1 MARIQG
7 DVDRFQAFG
16 RAKADS
22 TIVLNPIVA
31 IYSKETNRMRVRSRH
46 YAVKGVLIGVLLT
59 WLIDI
64 PGLDSGAGQHL
75 QKGVLAT

>member
-1 MARIQG
+1 
-7 DVDRFQAFG
+7 
-16 RAKADS
+16 
-22 TIVLNPIVA
+22 
-31 IYSKETNRMRVRSRH
+31 MRVRSRH